1 MAKGFFAMF
10 MMMAY
15 AMGSIGGFGYAI
27 YSEAYVIAGAI
38 ILLAWMAFPKAKEY
52 FYDFRNAGN
61 EE

>member
-27 YSEAYVIAGAI
+27 YSEAYVIAAAI
-38 ILLAWMAFPKAKEY
+38 VLLSVMAFPKARYY
-52 FYDFRNAGN
+52 FEKWKVAGN
-61 EE
+61 K

>member
-27 YSEAYVIAGAI
+27 YSQAYVIAGAI
-38 ILLAWMAFPKAKEY
+38 VLLSWMAFPKAKEY
-52 FYDFRNAGN
+52 FNEWAHAGN
-61 EE
+61 KE